1 MKILYQCIIIYSEI
15 FILYFHC
22 KSLWRLFQL
31 QINYKVLLMNIY
43 FWGLLL
49 SIAVYLVVGNYA
61 GRKVKG
67 LDDYYVA
74 GRNAPTLLIVGTLVA
89 SFLSTNAFLAE
100 TGFAYDGY
108 AFLMLALVA
117 VNTSGYVIGA
127 LFFGRF
133 IRRSRSLTVPE
144 FFAKRFDSRAMQ
156 VLAGIT
162 TVIGLTAYLLA
173 VTQGG
178 SILIADVADIPY
190 GVALILVSLGYM
202 VFTLYSG
209 SQGVVLTDTIMFLL
223 FTVVSLIA
231 LPYLLGD
238 GGGWMESLTSL
249 ATFEAKPGIISWHG
263 LTGEDALWSS
273 GTNAL
278 IWALVLGVSWSIVLA
293 VSPWQTSRYLMAR
306 SEHVVVRSA
315 CISGLVLAGLYVVL
329 MMSGAVVN
337 LVNPNITPSAGV
349 MIWAGM
355 HMMPAFIGTLLI
367 SGIMAAALSS
377 CSTFLSLIGFSV
389 SNDIAKSKNWG
400 DQKALRMSRYIM
412 FCAAM
417 ISLIL
422 AFFQPPAVMW
432 ITYFAGTLFAS
443 SWGPVAFMSI
453 WSRRISAPAAFVGM
467 LVGFLANIAAKLLE
481 TAGLVSL
488 PVYLDPFI
496 VGFVAN
502 VVCIV
507 TISQFTRPT
516 PAALAYFDAIHETP
530 ESELDPIEVRK
541 TLVWPIIVMIAGLAI
556 AVLLVGFYAMPYAAA
571 LGREFSLFSGE
582 SLLSLGYGLS
592 VFSVGL
598 LAFWQVKRIYGR
610 KAAYRRERAQHQ
622 EAR

>member
-1 MKILYQCIIIYSEI
+1 MS
-15 FILYFHC
+15 
-22 KSLWRLFQL
+22 
-31 QINYKVLLMNIY
+31 IY

-49 SIAVYLVVGNYA
+49 SIIIYLVVGNYA

-74 GRNAPTLLIVGTLVA
+74 GRKAPTLLIVGTLVA

-133 IRRSRSLTVPE
+133 VRRSRSLTIPE

-156 VLAGIT
+156 VLAGCT

-178 SILIADVADIPY
+178 SILIADVVGIPY
-190 GVALILVSLGYM
+190 GVALIMVWLGYM
-202 VFTLYSG
+202 LFTLYSG
-209 SQGVVLTDTIMFLL
+209 SSGVVLTDTIMFLL
-223 FTVVSLIA
+223 FTLVSIVA
-231 LPYLLGD
+231 LPYLLGE
-238 GGGWMESLTSL
+238 GGGLHATLTAL
-249 ATFEAKPGIISWHG
+249 ATSEAKPGIVAWHG
-263 LTGEDALWSS
+263 LTGAGAFWAS
-273 GTNAL
+273 GKDAL
-278 IWALVLGVSWSIVLA
+278 IWALVLGLSWSLVLA

-315 CISGLVLAGLYVVL
+315 CISGLVLAVLYVVL
-329 MMSGAVVN
+329 MFGGAAVN
-337 LVNPNITPSAGV
+337 LANPAISPSERV
-349 MIWAGM
+349 MVWAGM
-355 HMMPAFIGTLLI
+355 NMMPTFIGTLLI

-389 SNDIAKSKNWG
+389 SNDIVQSRVSSERKS
-400 DQKALRMSRYIM
+400 LRMSRYIM
-412 FCAAM
+412 FVAAL
-417 ISLIL
+417 ISLTL
-422 AFFQPPAVMW
+422 AYFQPPAVMW

-443 SWGPVAFMSI
+443 SWGPVAFMSV

-467 LVGFLANIAAKLLE
+467 LVGFTVNIGAKLLDN
-481 TAGLVSL
+481 AGLVSL

-496 VGFVAN
+496 LGFISN

-507 TISQFTRPT
+507 AISRFTRPT
-516 PAALAYFDAIHETP
+516 AAALAYFEAIRETP
-530 ESELDPIEVRK
+530 KDELDPVEVRK
-541 TLVWPIIVMIAGLAI
+541 TLIWPVVVMVSGLVIAGLLG
-556 AVLLVGFYAMPYAAA
+556 VFYAVPYAAA

-582 SLLSLGYGLS
+582 SLLSIGYGLS
-592 VFSVGL
+592 VFCVGA
-598 LAFWQVKRIYGR
+598 LAFWQVRRVYGHR
-610 KAAYRRERAQHQ
+610 AAPRNPSTQHS
-622 EAR
+622 EARS

>member
-1 MKILYQCIIIYSEI
+1 
-15 FILYFHC
+15 
-22 KSLWRLFQL
+22 
-31 QINYKVLLMNIY
+31 MNMY
-43 FWGLLL
+43 FWGLLA
-49 SIAVYLVVGNYA
+49 SIAVYLIVGNYA
-61 GRKVKG
+61 GRKVQN

-74 GRNAPTLLIVGTLVA
+74 GRNAPTLMIVGTLVA

-133 IRRSRSLTVPE
+133 VRRSKSLTIPE

-156 VLAGIT
+156 ILAGFT

-178 SILIADVADIPY
+178 SILISDVVGIPY
-190 GVALILVSLGYM
+190 GLALIMMWLGYM

-209 SQGVVLTDTIMFLL
+209 SRGVVLTDTIMFLL
-223 FTVVSLIA
+223 FTVVSIVA
-231 LPYLLGD
+231 LPYLLGE
-238 GGGWMESLTSL
+238 GGGWNATLSAL
-249 ATFEAKPGIISWHG
+249 ATFEAKPGIVAWHG
-263 LTGEDALWSS
+263 LTGEGAYWSS
-273 GTNAL
+273 GKDAL
-278 IWALVLGVSWSIVLA
+278 IWALVLGVSWSLVLA

-315 CISGLVLAGLYVVL
+315 CISGLVLAALYVVL
-329 MMSGAVVN
+329 MMSGAAVN
-337 LVNPNITPSAGV
+337 LVNPDIEVSERV
-349 MIWAGM
+349 MVWAGM
-355 HMMPAFIGTLLI
+355 NMMPAFIGTLLI

-389 SNDIAKSKNWG
+389 SNDIVKSTRWSE
-400 DQKALRMSRYIM
+400 QKTLRMSRYIM
-412 FCAAM
+412 FFAAL

-422 AFFQPPAVMW
+422 AYFQPPAVMW

-467 LVGFLANIAAKLLE
+467 LVGFVANIGAKLLDN
-481 TAGLVSL
+481 AGVLSL

-496 VGFVAN
+496 LGFVSN
-502 VVCIV
+502 VICILV
-507 TISQFTRPT
+507 ISRFTQPT
-516 PAALAYFDAIHETP
+516 AAALAYFEAIRQTP
-530 ESELDPIEVRK
+530 EEEFDPIEVKK
-541 TLVWPIIVMIAGLAI
+541 TLVWPVVVMISGLAI
-556 AVLLVGFYAMPYAAA
+556 GGLLVAFYAIPYTAA
-571 LGREFSLFSGE
+571 LGRDFSLFSGE
-582 SLLSLGYGLS
+582 SLLSIGYGTS
-592 VFSVGL
+592 VFCVGL
-598 LAFWQVKRIYGR
+598 LAFWQVKRVYGR
-610 KAAYRRERAQHQ
+610 KAARHAISKQHS
-622 EAR
+622 EARS